1 MTSYRDF
8 LTKYKLYTFISLGV
22 AFALW
27 ELAAIYVV
35 RNSFILPSFT
45 QTIVAI
51 YNLFVTMEIF
61 SDIIIS
67 LYHFAIGIFFGILI
81 GIPLGMAM
89 GWFKTVDH
97 LFDPII
103 ELIRPIPP
111 LAWIPFAIVWFGLT
125 HQSAGFIVFVG
136 TFFPILTNTYAGFS
150 SVPRTLAEA
159 AMVLGCTKNKD
170 LLKSVG
176 LPSSFPDI
184 AVGLRVAM
192 GIGWMCLV
200 AAELFGVSRE
210 GLGYKIWWYYYL
222 HRMDYVLSYMIVLGL
237 IGLGINWAFR
247 YVVEKKLLKWIEG
260 TVY

>member
-1 MTSYRDF
+1 
-8 LTKYKLYTFISLGV
+8 
-22 AFALW
+22 LW
-27 ELAAIYVV
+27 E
-35 RNSFILPSFT
+35 FIAVFIVNNPFLLPSFS
-45 QTIVAI
+45 QTVTSL
-51 YNLFVTMEIF
+51 YNLIASMEIF
-61 SDIIIS
+61 TDLVIS
-67 LYHFAIGIFFGILI
+67 LYHFAIGMFFGIVL
-81 GIPLGMAM
+81 GIPLGMLM
-89 GWFKTVDH
+89 GWFKKVDN
-97 LFDPII
+97 FMDPLI
-103 ELIRPIPP
+103 ELVRPIPP

-136 TFFPILTNTYAGFS
+136 TFFPILTNTYSGFS
-150 SVPRTLAEA
+150 SVPKTLVEA

-200 AAELFGVSRE
+200 AAELFGVSKE

-222 HRMDYVLSYMIVLGL
+222 HRMDNVLSYMIALGL

-247 YVVEKKLLKWIEG
+247 YIVEKKLLKWMEG

>member
-1 MTSYRDF
+1 MKGFNDI
-8 LTKYKLYTFISLGV
+8 LVKYKLYTVISLGV
-22 AFALW
+22 AFAIW
-27 ELAAIYVV
+27 EFISRYLVN
-35 RNSFILPSFT
+35 NSFILPSFS
-45 QTIVAI
+45 QTITSL
-51 YNLFVTMEIF
+51 YNLTVSMEIF
-61 SDIIIS
+61 SDLLIS
-67 LYHFAIGIFFGILI
+67 LYHFAIGMFFGILL
-81 GIPLGMAM
+81 GIPLGMMM
-89 GWFKTVDH
+89 GWFKKIDYIM
-97 LFDPII
+97 DPLI
-103 ELIRPIPP
+103 ELVRPIPP

-125 HQSAGFIVFVG
+125 HQSAGFIVFIG

-150 SVPRTLAEA
+150 SVPKTLVEA
-159 AMVLGCTKNKD
+159 AKVLGCTKNKD

-222 HRMDYVLSYMIVLGL
+222 HRMDNVLSYMIALGL
-237 IGLGINWAFR
+237 IGLGINWGFR
-247 YVVEKKLLKWIEG
+247 YIVEKKLLKWMEG

>member
-1 MTSYRDF
+1 MTNYKN
-8 LTKYKLYTFISLGV
+8 LLKKYKLYTVISLGV
-22 AFALW
+22 AFTLW
-27 ELAAIYVV
+27 ELVSTYVV
-35 RNSFILPSFT
+35 RNPFILPSFS
-45 QTIVAI
+45 QTIMALYSLV
-51 YNLFVTMEIF
+51 VSMEIF
-61 SDIIIS
+61 SDIAVS
-67 LYHFAIGIFFGILI
+67 LYHFGIGIFFGIVI
-81 GIPLGMAM
+81 GIPLGMIM
-89 GWFKTVDH
+89 GWYKTADYF
-97 LFDPII
+97 FDPII
-103 ELIRPIPP
+103 ELLRPIPP

-125 HQSAGFIVFVG
+125 HQAAGFIVFVG
-136 TFFPILTNTYAGFS
+136 TFFPILINTYAGFS

-222 HRMDYVLSYMIVLGL
+222 HRMDFVLSYMIVLGL
-237 IGLGINWAFR
+237 IGLAINWAFR
-247 YVVEKKLLKWIEG
+247 YAIGKKFLRWIEG

>member
-1 MTSYRDF
+1 MVEYNNILKR
-8 LTKYKLYTFISLGV
+8 YKLYTIISLSC

-27 ELAAIYVV
+27 EFIAIFIV
-35 RNSFILPSFT
+35 NNPFILPSFT
-45 QTIVAI
+45 QT
-51 YNLFVTMEIF
+51 VTSLYHLVVSMEIF
-61 SDIIIS
+61 ADILIS
-67 LYHFAIGIFFGILI
+67 LYHFAIGMFFGIIL
-81 GIPLGMAM
+81 GIPLGMLM
-89 GWFKTVDH
+89 GWFEKIDN
-97 LFDPII
+97 FMDPII

-125 HQSAGFIVFVG
+125 HQSAGFIVFIG
-136 TFFPILTNTYAGFS
+136 TFFPILSNTYSGFS
-150 SVPRTLAEA
+150 SVPKTFVEA

-200 AAELFGVSRE
+200 AAELFGVSKE

-222 HRMDYVLSYMIVLGL
+222 HRMDNVLAYMISLGL
-237 IGLGINWAFR
+237 IGLGITWAFR
-247 YVVEKKLLKWIEG
+247 YIVEKKLLRWMEG